1 LVSTPS
7 GYLLK
12 IAADWGNSQGLNPV
26 SHIPSSF
33 ISLNKGVAMREKA
46 ASAAE
51 VVGAA
56 FLALAIPVF
65 VGIGMVA
72 VSIVG
77 KY

>member
-1 LVSTPS
+1 LVSTGS
-7 GYLLK
+7 GYPLK
-12 IAADWGNSQGLNPV
+12 NVAGSGNSPRLIGVCPN
-26 SHIPSSF
+26 PSSF